1 MHKGRIKS
9 IRGIYILKLIKL
21 LGLTLEEKAKHNRRQ
36 GKEKLSEDMERL
48 WWKKMGTEDNI
59 L

>member
-21 LGLTLEEKAKHNRRQ
+21 LRLTLEEKAKHYRRQ
-36 GKEKLSEDMERL
+36 GKEKLSEDMEKL
-48 WWKKMGTEDNI
+48 WWK
-59 L
+59 

>member
-9 IRGIYILKLIKL
+9 TRGIYILKLIKL
-21 LGLTLEEKAKHNRRQ
+21 LRLTLEEKAKYNRRQ
-36 GKEKLSEDMERL
+36 GSEDRERL
-48 WWKKMGTEDNI
+48 WWRGMGTDDVYI